1 MTFEKEMEELNKTKK
16 DQYIG
21 KERTFTGDTALEKL
35 IFKIKAQVKKDR
47 IRLRVF
53 F

>member
-1 MTFEKEMEELNKTKK
+1 MEELNKTKK

-21 KERTFTGDTALEKL
+21 KERTFIGDTALKKL
-35 IFKIKAQVKKDR
+35 IFKNKADVKKDR
-47 IRLRVF
+47 MRLHEF